1 MANIETALEMARCA
15 EINLQNLG
23 KVTPGLQGLPF
34 FQIVEAQI
42 KDCID
47 ALEKEGDDDGS
58 E

>member
-47 ALEKEGDDDGS
+47 ALEKEGDDDG
-58 E
+58 